1 MIVISIIMAN
11 VGEQVTVK
19 RITGKD
25 ETRHHLHELGLRE
38 GEVITVL
45 QNNGGNLI
53 LQVKGGR
60 VALDRALA
68 MRIQM

>member
-1 MIVISIIMAN
+1 MISIIMAN
-11 VGEQVTVK
+11 IGETVTIK

-25 ETRHHLHELGLRE
+25 ETRHHLHELGLTE
-38 GEVITVL
+38 GEEVTVL

-60 VALDRALA
+60 VALDRSLA
-68 MRIQM
+68 MRIQS

>member
-1 MIVISIIMAN
+1 MMPITMAN
-11 VGEQVTVK
+11 PGDTVMVK

-25 ETRHHLHELGLRE
+25 ETRHHLHELGLVE
-38 GEVITVL
+38 GDTVKVI

-60 VALDRALA
+60 IALGQDMA